1 MTAKEF
7 FKSKVFWFSLAGL
20 ALLVVFFVFASGDE
34 AESENPSS
42 TPPSTTPPTN
52 QQTLKTYKCET
63 KKVCQGREGY
73 ANWVKTGTQKKCIAS
88 NVSQGL
94 CIADC
99 KGTCST
105 WE

>member
-7 FKSKVFWFSLAGL
+7 FKSKIFWFSLAGL
-20 ALLVVFFVFASGDE
+20 ALLVVFFIFASGDD
-34 AESENPSS
+34 AVDSEVSD
-42 TPPSTTPPTN
+42 TPITTPPTN
-52 QQTLKTYKCET
+52 PQATLKTYKCET